1 MRIPSSLNDRN
12 LYRDRKRLRREQS
25 QATRRILRLV
35 LALGV
40 VLVIMR
46 QAADPEIYRP
56 FFPSSPQDLS
66 APPAG
71 VNAQPAAPRQP
82 DDSGAATATGLPL
95 PTAGAPS
102 GAGVLT
108 ADHWAREQVSRLEP
122 AQRLELTR
130 LLFEWR
136 RRQSAPLQVSSGRGE
151 TPEIATDL
159 WRELL
164 GLLPSI
170 TELAAG
176 AGDSG
181 PGPAGQAFRQQV
193 VGRLQA
199 ALDETYQQA
208 VSDGAIWRAGDAA
221 AFYRYLEIAQQP
233 EFTVRFINSTPRAR
247 KVGVVPLMQQ
257 PEQYLGT
264 SVWMYGRVARS
275 VPVQAKPNDFG
286 IDRYWEV
293 WLRPD
298 DGTERAVILYAPEV
312 PEEIAAI
319 GPLATLSRGPM
330 VAIAGR
336 FLKRRLFPAA
346 MGPTES
352 PAIVGRVWPPEPATT
367 VPMQRSSFSYQTW
380 WLVVGLASVIG
391 VTVAG
396 VVLWRSRVADHQLR
410 IARSQRRR
418 LAPQFLQQ
426 LADQSVSDSISNSGS
441 EQ

>member
-1 MRIPSSLNDRN
+1 MRIPSGLNDRN

-25 QATRRILRLV
+25 QATRRVLRLV

-56 FFPSSPQDLS
+56 FFPSGPQDL
-66 APPAG
+66 P
-71 VNAQPAAPRQP
+71 APRQQ
-82 DDSGAATATGLPL
+82 DDSEAATATEVPL
-95 PTAGAPS
+95 PTAGTPTV
-102 GAGVLT
+102 AGVLT

-122 AQRLELTR
+122 EQRLGLTR
-130 LLFEWR
+130 LLFKWR
-136 RRQSAPLQVSSGRGE
+136 GQRVTPSQGRFDRE
-151 TPEIATDL
+151 EISEPAIDL
-159 WRELL
+159 WGELL
-164 GLLPSI
+164 GLIPSI
-170 TELAAG
+170 AELAGA

-181 PGPAGQAFRQQV
+181 PGTVGPGFREQV
-193 VGRLQA
+193 VGRLQG

-233 EFTVRFINSTPRAR
+233 EFTVRFVNSTPRPR

-264 SVWMYGRVARS
+264 NVWMYGRVARS

-298 DGTERAVILYAPEV
+298 DGTERAVIFYAPDV
-312 PEEIAAI
+312 PAEIAAI
-319 GPLATLSRGPM
+319 GPLATLSRGPT

-352 PAIVGRVWPPEPATT
+352 PAIVGRVWPSEAATT
-367 VPMQRSSFSYQTW
+367 VPAQRAPFSHQTW
-380 WLVVGLASVIG
+380 WLVVGLASMIG

-418 LAPQFLQQ
+418 LAPEFLRK
-426 LADQSVSDSISNSGS
+426 LADRSVSDSISNSGS
-441 EQ
+441 